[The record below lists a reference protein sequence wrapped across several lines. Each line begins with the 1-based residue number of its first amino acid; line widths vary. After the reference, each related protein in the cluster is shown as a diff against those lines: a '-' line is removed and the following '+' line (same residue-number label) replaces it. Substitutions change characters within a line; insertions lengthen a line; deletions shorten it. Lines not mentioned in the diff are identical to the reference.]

1 MPRMKGET
9 NEQWMQ
15 RLRDFRRDRDA
26 MMLNTRATV
35 CYVNSTRGDEG
46 LKLAGFM
53 HLFHPE
59 VPAEKVRQMVFEQR
73 RGTK

>member
-15 RLRDFRRDRDA
+15 RLRDFRSDRDR
-26 MMLNTRATV
+26 MMHHTRAAVT
-35 CYVNSTRGDEG
+35 YVNARGDEG

-59 VPAEKVRQMVFEQR
+59 VPEAKVREMVLER
-73 RGTK
+73 RRRR